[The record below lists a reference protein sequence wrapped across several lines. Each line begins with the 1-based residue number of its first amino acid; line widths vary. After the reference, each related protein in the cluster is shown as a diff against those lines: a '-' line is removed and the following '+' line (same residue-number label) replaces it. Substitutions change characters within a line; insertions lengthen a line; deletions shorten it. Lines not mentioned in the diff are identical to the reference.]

1 MLLFADHRS
10 FSVPDDRYSHCV
22 FCGKDLVV
30 LPGDRRGSSC
40 FDCLPLLGP
49 EPAPCPECDYEIPG
63 SRRALGCPSCGWFP
77 AEPVPAPTP
86 R

>member
-63 SRRALGCPSCGWFP
+63 SRRAFGCPSCGWFP
-77 AEPVPAPTP
+77 AEPVLTP
-86 R
+86 PPR

>member
-63 SRRALGCPSCGWFP
+63 SRRALGCPACGWFP
-77 AEPVPAPTP
+77 AEPLPAPLP